1 MASRMLRKLQLGKE
15 ATAGTLATITTLWR
29 GPSEG
34 LRDDRELTWVPEDI
48 GVLAH
53 SARSYYGK
61 LLGGFRLLETP
72 LTFEQGS
79 YVFQAGIKKVTT
91 PAADGVGSG
100 KVWAYDFAT
109 SASHAVQTFS
119 VEGGDD
125 QAVENA
131 KYGFCTS
138 FELTGEVGQAL
149 ALTADWAAHGPEPK
163 AGGFTGSIAVPTV
176 EEVLFHTGK
185 LYVDDASGNFG
196 TTLKSDTLLVM
207 SCKVTTGL
215 TPRHTAS
222 GSLEYSGISVGVPEI
237 ELDVT
242 FEHNA
247 TAVAEKANW
256 RARTERLIRLAFEGS
271 ALTTGGTA
279 YQKKTFLMDIAG
291 QWSKFDVLDEINGN
305 DVIKGTFVGR
315 YLAGASKFATFTLVN
330 EQATLP

>member
-1 MASRMLRKLQLGKE
+1 MASRMLRKLQLGAE
-15 ATAGTLATITTLWR
+15 STAGTLATMTTLWR

-72 LTFEQGS
+72 LTFEQAG
-79 YVFQAGIKKVTT
+79 YVFQAGIKKVAT
-91 PAADGVGSG
+91 PTSDGAGSG
-100 KVWAYDFAT
+100 KVWGYDFAT
-109 SASHAVQTFS
+109 SASNTVQTYS

-125 QAVENA
+125 AKAENA
-131 KYGFCTS
+131 KYGFCTN
-138 FELTGEVGQAL
+138 FEINGEVGQAL
-149 ALTADWAAHGPEPK
+149 MLAADWATHGPAPI
-163 AGGFTGSIAVPTV
+163 ADFTGSIAVPTV

-185 LYVDDASGNFG
+185 LYIDDASGNFG
-196 TTLKSDTLLVM
+196 TTLKSDTLVAM

-222 GSLEYSGISVGVPEI
+222 GSLEYSGINVGVPEI
-237 ELDVT
+237 ELEVT

-256 RARTERLIRLAFEGS
+256 RSRKERLIQLAFGGA
-271 ALTTGGTA
+271 ALTTAGTA
-279 YQKKTFLMDIAG
+279 YTYKTFKMDIAG

-305 DVIKGTFVGR
+305 DVVRGTFVGR
-315 YLAGASKFATFTLVN
+315 YLPAVSKFATFTLVN
-330 EQATLP
+330 EQASLP